1 MNFELTDATEE
12 YGKEIIFNLM
22 QLYTYELSFFED
34 ETTNFEL
41 QDNGL
46 YVVSKYTELYWKE
59 DKRHPYVLKCDG
71 EIAGFVLERLNEEGM
86 NEIAE
91 FFVLNKYR
99 KLGAGTFMAN
109 EMFKRFKGKWE
120 IQEDGISLEG
130 YYTIDYDGVDNL
142 ITTSLFVKNNTDNW
156 LDNAK
161 VCETSSK
168 KCILVE
174 NLKPGEETMV
184 SIVTSKLNNYVFEV
198 QDVQFSD

>member
-34 ETTNFEL
+34 ETTEFVL

-86 NEIAE
+86 YEIAE

-120 IQEDGISLEG
+120 IRTLLKNKRAQEFWRKVVRDASNGNFTEQLIR
-130 YYTIDYDGVDNL
+130 DN
-142 ITTSLFVKNNTDNW
+142 TRYAFYFDN
-156 LDNAK
+156 
-161 VCETSSK
+161 
-168 KCILVE
+168 
-174 NLKPGEETMV
+174 
-184 SIVTSKLNNYVFEV
+184 
-198 QDVQFSD
+198 

>member
-1 MNFELTDATEE
+1 MNFELIDATEE

-86 NEIAE
+86 YEIAE

-120 IQEDGISLEG
+120 IRTLLKNKRAQEFWRKVVRDASNGNFTEQLIR
-130 YYTIDYDGVDNL
+130 DN
-142 ITTSLFVKNNTDNW
+142 TRYAFYF
-156 LDNAK
+156 
-161 VCETSSK
+161 
-168 KCILVE
+168 E
-174 NLKPGEETMV
+174 N
-184 SIVTSKLNNYVFEV
+184 
-198 QDVQFSD
+198 

>member
-34 ETTNFEL
+34 ETTEFVL

-120 IQEDGISLEG
+120 IRTLLKNKRAQEFWRKVVRDASNGNFTEQLIR
-130 YYTIDYDGVDNL
+130 DN
-142 ITTSLFVKNNTDNW
+142 TRYAFYFDN
-156 LDNAK
+156 
-161 VCETSSK
+161 
-168 KCILVE
+168 
-174 NLKPGEETMV
+174 
-184 SIVTSKLNNYVFEV
+184 
-198 QDVQFSD
+198 

>member
-1 MNFELTDATEE
+1 MNFELIDATEE

-34 ETTNFEL
+34 ETTEFVL

-86 NEIAE
+86 YEIAE

-109 EMFKRFKGKWE
+109 GMFKRFKGKWE
-120 IQEDGISLEG
+120 IRTLLKNKRAQDFWRKVVRDASNGNFTEQLIR
-130 YYTIDYDGVDNL
+130 DN
-142 ITTSLFVKNNTDNW
+142 TRYAFYFDN
-156 LDNAK
+156 
-161 VCETSSK
+161 
-168 KCILVE
+168 
-174 NLKPGEETMV
+174 
-184 SIVTSKLNNYVFEV
+184 
-198 QDVQFSD
+198 